1 MKEFPKVTLGVIN
14 CNRLHYLK
22 SCLESLIYCT
32 DDYPNKEIFL
42 VDNASIEEGTD
53 QYLLEK
59 EKQGI
64 KVIRQKNRD
73 PANEFAKAVN
83 LITSESSGDFL
94 CQLQGDMQFVI
105 KGGWLEQYVSFYSK
119 YLNHTGCICLDA
131 QRTVR
136 INNQSRWS
144 QKFHSEEYPFLYDSS
159 RLAFCCSADVMYSR
173 QSLDFMGQFSQSNE
187 GHEKGVNSEDDM
199 RQRLRSK
206 IENIDDFQVY
216 HAMPLISPA
225 VAIYTD
231 ARGTNARVRGNR
243 RYGDYWAPKKEFMYY
258 EITNYEDIIAKFS
271 NREFPVGIEEMAIP
285 IGWEKPID
293 ENGNWKK
300 NPIRP
305 DEATPQDYV
314 DFGEDI
320 LSGKNLADQTTESI
334 QECEEPGYIQ
344 DWLDQDE

>member
-32 DDYPNKEIFL
+32 EDYPNKEIFL

-53 QYLLEK
+53 EYLLEK

-83 LITSESSGDFL
+83 LITTESTGDFL
-94 CQLQGDMQFVI
+94 CHLQGDMQFVI
-105 KGGWLEQYVSFYSK
+105 KGGWLEEYVSFYQK

-131 QRTVR
+131 QRTTR
-136 INNQSRWS
+136 IKTQSRWS
-144 QKFHSEEYPFLYDSS
+144 QKFHSDDYPFLYDSS

-173 QSLDFMGQFSQSNE
+173 QSLEFMGLFSQDNE
-187 GHEKGVNSEDDM
+187 GHERGINSEDDM
-199 RQRLRSK
+199 RNRLRSK
-206 IENIDDFQVY
+206 IEKLDEFQAY

-243 RYGDYWAPKKEFMYY
+243 RYGDYWEPKEDFRYY
-258 EITNYEDIIAKFS
+258 EITDYDEIISRFKD
-271 NREFPVGIEEMAIP
+271 REFPVGIEELANP
-285 IGWEKPID
+285 IGWEKPVN
-293 ENGNWKK
+293 ENGDWKK

-305 DEATPQDYV
+305 DEASPSDYV
-314 DFGEDI
+314 DFGKEI
-320 LSGKNLADQTTESI
+320 SLMSHSGVTTDENIVESN
-334 QECEEPGYIQ
+334 EPSYIQ
-344 DWLDQDE
+344 DWLDQGE